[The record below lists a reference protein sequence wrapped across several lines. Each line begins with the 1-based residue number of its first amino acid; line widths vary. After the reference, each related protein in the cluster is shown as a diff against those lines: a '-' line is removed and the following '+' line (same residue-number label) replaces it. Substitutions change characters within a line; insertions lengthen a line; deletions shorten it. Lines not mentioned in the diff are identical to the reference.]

1 MDFRRQ
7 TTGVGAHRDEVR
19 VLLDGMDVRAFGS
32 QGQQRTAALSMRLA
46 EMAVMKGQMGEWPV
60 LMLDD
65 VMSELDPERRRL
77 LVSHLNDVQTLITCT
92 DKNDLA
98 GAQVGKLLNVRAAT
112 ITEEA

>member
-1 MDFRRQ
+1 M
-7 TTGVGAHRDEVR
+7 
-19 VLLDGMDVRAFGS
+19 
-32 QGQQRTAALSMRLA
+32 
-46 EMAVMKGQMGEWPV
+46 
-60 LMLDD
+60 
-65 VMSELDPERRRL
+65 MSELDPERRRL